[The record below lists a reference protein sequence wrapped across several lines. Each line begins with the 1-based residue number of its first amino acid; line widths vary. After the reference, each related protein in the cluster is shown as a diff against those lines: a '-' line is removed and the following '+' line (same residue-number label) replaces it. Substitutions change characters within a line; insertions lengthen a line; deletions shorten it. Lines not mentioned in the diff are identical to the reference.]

1 MSIEI
6 IAGRQTGLRRAGRGE
21 PALLIH
27 CSLAHSGAW
36 SGVMK
41 ALENCLEM
49 VAVDI
54 PGHGATEFDASRDIQ
69 DQAVETAVVLL
80 ERFGRPAHLVGHSFG
95 ATVALRLAIERP
107 DLVASLSLFEPVYFS
122 LLAEGDPA
130 AYEQEM
136 AAMQDFAD
144 CVMADDWSGAADAFL
159 KRWGEGMTVAMMP
172 EKQRDYV
179 LERIPLIVANNHSI
193 IDVREG
199 GVTLADVARVSA
211 RCLLMEGERSPATI
225 HRVNDLIAAALP
237 DVRRRVIKGAG
248 HMGPI
253 THAAVIAGEV
263 SAFLGCDQG

>member
-1 MSIEI
+1 MSIEE
-6 IAGRQTGLRRAGRGE
+6 IAGRRTGLRHGGSGA

-41 ALENCLEM
+41 GLESCLEM

-80 ERFGRPAHLVGHSFG
+80 ERFGKPAHLVGHSFG
-95 ATVALRLAIERP
+95 ATVALRMAIERP

-130 AYEQEM
+130 AYAGEM

-144 CVMADDWSGAADAFL
+144 CAISEDWEGAANAFL
-159 KRWGEGMTVAMMP
+159 KRWGEGVTLEWMP

-199 GVTLADVARVSA
+199 GVTLADVARISA
-211 RCLLMEGERSPATI
+211 PCLLMEGERSPATI
-225 HRVNDLIAAALP
+225 HRVNDVIEAALP
-237 DVRRRVIKGAG
+237 DVRRRVIKGTG

-253 THAAVIAGEV
+253 THAAEIAGEI
-263 SAFLGCDQG
+263 AEFLGCDQA